1 MGDIPAEDL
10 RVSAYPNRQAGG
22 QHVGISTGVEIE
34 HIPTGTVA
42 RCRTAR
48 SQHTNK
54 QIAMDMI
61 LSALTHPRFG

>member
-1 MGDIPAEDL
+1 MSDIPAEDL
-10 RVSAYPNRQAGG
+10 RVSAYPDRQAGG

-42 RCRTAR
+42 RCRAAR

-54 QIAMDMI
+54 LIAMEMI
-61 LSALTHPRFG
+61 LAALTHPRFG